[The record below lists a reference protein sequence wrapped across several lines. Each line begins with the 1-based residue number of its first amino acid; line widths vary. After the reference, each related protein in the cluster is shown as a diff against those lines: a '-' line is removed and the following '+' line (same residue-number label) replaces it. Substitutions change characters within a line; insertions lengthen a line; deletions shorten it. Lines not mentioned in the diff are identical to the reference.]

1 MIIQKAVPAA
11 GTALILTN
19 FSCRDIITDSAPHG
33 KAAVPPF
40 IHKKG
45 GLIAMDTYVSLSDLV
60 QFVLMLTAVVTLCYL
75 VFNGKRR
82 K

>member
-19 FSCRDIITDSAPHG
+19 FSCRDIITDSAPQVG
-33 KAAVPPF
+33 GCSPF
-40 IHKKG
+40 IHKNG

>member
-19 FSCRDIITDSAPHG
+19 FSCHDIILTAHHRL
-33 KAAVPPF
+33 ATVPPF